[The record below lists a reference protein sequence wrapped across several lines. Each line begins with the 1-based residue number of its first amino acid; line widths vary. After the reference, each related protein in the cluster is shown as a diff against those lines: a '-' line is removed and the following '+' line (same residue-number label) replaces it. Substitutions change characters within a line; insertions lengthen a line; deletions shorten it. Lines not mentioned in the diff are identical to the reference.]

1 MEDRDLF
8 RGTLVRLA
16 ARRPED
22 LEAFARWSEDS
33 VYRRLVDTDPARPL
47 SPEDVAASPDAGGS
61 GSNGVSFRLRTLDD
75 DTLIGFVALFNI
87 EWSHGSAMLAIG
99 IGEPSYRGQG
109 YGSDALRLIL
119 YYAFSELNLY
129 RVGLDVIGYNTRA
142 IRAYERAGFRRE
154 GAWRGAVLRDGARH
168 DRLLMGILR
177 DEWAA
182 LQGGAEVP
190 HA

>member
-1 MEDRDLF
+1 MDDRDLF

-33 VYRRLVDTDPARPL
+33 VYRRLVDTDPARPF
-47 SPEDVAASPDAGGS
+47 SPEDVAAGPDGGAS
-61 GSNGVSFRLRTLDD
+61 SATSASFRLRTLDD

-87 EWSHGSAMLAIG
+87 EWTHGSAMLAIG
-99 IGEPSYRGQG
+99 IGESVYRGQG

-119 YYAFSELNLY
+119 NYAFCELNLY
-129 RVGLDVIGYNTRA
+129 RVGLDVIGYNAPA

-154 GAWRGAVLRDGARH
+154 GAWRGAVLRDGVRH

-177 DEWAA
+177 EEWAA
-182 LQGGAEVP
+182 LAGRAEVP